1 MYSKKIIA
9 AALSLTMGFAL
20 PTMGQEKFVDGQ
32 KDIFLC
38 DFQDLAVSN
47 QLFSHYDL
55 AELQPSSFMQNLGFA
70 VGRSWLFKLMDDQTS
85 VNYFAGS
92 CSEFTPAGTANA
104 WLVSC
109 RIDIPAKGCKL
120 TWKSESLNA
129 DKLDGLKVFISTKG
143 DTPEKDFPTTAA
155 WESEAESAGASDMLD
170 GEWIEHELSLDEYAG
185 KSIWI
190 AFVNQTTDGQV
201 LCLDDVRVF
210 FDGNYSVE
218 STMPR
223 LNKGNS
229 AVVKGRFLAKR
240 TKVNAFTIYC
250 QAEGGELL
258 SQTFSGLNLQP
269 GESYDF
275 TLSQAMTLKEK
286 GTYGRYN
293 LWAEVEGDQNI
304 GLTDSVAA
312 VNFVPTRRVVLEEG
326 TGTWCGWCPQ
336 GILAIENLHSLYSD
350 QIISIAVHNGDV
362 MTVDAYDAALAFPGY
377 PMGVVN
383 RQYAA
388 YPMRQVGNEFFFEGA
403 GTFVEAVEVALKEL
417 QTVETILT
425 EASLENGKLSLNSE
439 TRFALQ
445 PEAGNYR
452 VVYVVM
458 ENDVTPAKTYQS
470 NYMATYDLPIF
481 GEFGRGGKYG
491 KTTIPNLVYQEV
503 ARAIYPSFNG
513 EADIVPTHPVADEVY
528 AHEVNIDLSSATVE
542 DSTCLVAVAMLLD
555 SQTGYVL
562 AADSKPVVFKE
573 DTTGIDRVENC
584 AALWPADI
592 YDLKGRCVRRNAT
605 DMEALPKG
613 IYVVNGKKI
622 VR

>member
-1 MYSKKIIA
+1 MYSKTIITA
-9 AALSLTMGFAL
+9 VLSLAMGFAL
-20 PTMGQEKFVDGQ
+20 PAMGQEKFVDGR
-32 KDIFLC
+32 KDLFLC
-38 DFQDLAVSN
+38 DFQNLEVSN

-85 VNYFAGS
+85 VNFFAGS
-92 CSEFTPAGTANA
+92 CSEFNPAGTANA

-129 DKLDGLKVFISTKG
+129 NKLDGLKVFISTKG
-143 DTPEKDFPTTAA
+143 NTPEKDFPATPA
-155 WESEAESAGASDMLD
+155 WESKAESAGASDMLD
-170 GEWIEHELSLDEYAG
+170 GEWLEHELSLDEYAG

-218 STMPR
+218 STMPH
-223 LNKGNS
+223 LCKDNS
-229 AVVKGRFLAKR
+229 IVVKGRFLAKR
-240 TKVNAFTIYC
+240 TPVNAYTIYC
-250 QAEGGELL
+250 QGESGELL

-269 GESYDF
+269 GESHEF
-275 TLSQAMTLKEK
+275 TLEKALTLKEK
-286 GTYGRYN
+286 GSYNTYH
-293 LWAEVEGDQNI
+293 LWAEVEGDQSI
-304 GLTDSVAA
+304 GLTDSVAG

-336 GILAIENLHSLYSD
+336 GILAIENLHSLYGD
-350 QIISIAVHNGDV
+350 KVISIAVHNDDV
-362 MTVDAYDAALAFPGY
+362 MTVDAYDAALTFPGY

-383 RQYAA
+383 RRYAA
-388 YPMRQVGNEFFFEGA
+388 YPMRQVGNEFFMDGA
-403 GTFVEAVEVALKEL
+403 GTFVEAVETALQEL

-425 EASLENGKLSLNSE
+425 EASLENGTLKLHSE

-458 ENDVTPAKTYQS
+458 ENDVTPAKAYQS
-470 NYMATYDLPIF
+470 NYLATYDLPIF
-481 GEFGRGGKYG
+481 GEFGRGGEYG
-491 KTTIPNLVYQEV
+491 KTVINNLAFQEV
-503 ARAIYPSFNG
+503 ARTIYPSFNG
-513 EADIVPTHPVADEVY
+513 EANIVPNNPVADEVY
-528 AHEVNIDLSSATVE
+528 AHNATIDLARVTVE

-555 SQTGYVL
+555 YQTGYVL

-573 DTTGIDRVENC
+573 DTTGIGHVENS

-592 YDLKGRCVRRNAT
+592 YDLKGRRVRRNAT
-605 DMEALPKG
+605 NMEALPKG